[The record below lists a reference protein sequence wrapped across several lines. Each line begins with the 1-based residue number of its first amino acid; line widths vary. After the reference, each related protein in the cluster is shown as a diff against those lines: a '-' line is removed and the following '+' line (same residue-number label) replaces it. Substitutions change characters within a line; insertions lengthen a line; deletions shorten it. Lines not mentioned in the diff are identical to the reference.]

1 MIRSNKKFKRKLL
14 VIFMASAL
22 CTPSAY
28 AAFGAGPDYDPTSWV
43 QDVWDNVNRI
53 QEFIKTE
60 VIDKYQLEARYQ
72 AARAEVDSYNNGFAN
87 WISRIDGSLGEL
99 SSLEQQSRARPI
111 QNACSVLGVQQT
123 ADQVD
128 CAQDDIEEMVN
139 STSESIT
146 NYISDF
152 GKKVASGLGIASTAT
167 PFSTGNIASGSG
179 GTPAVKS
186 KTELDMDK
194 FYKRLEDAV
203 TLNDRWVNAG
213 KKPNDPTLLLLT
225 ETQAPVYTD
234 EEMAM
239 AINTADITYPEFM
252 KKSNTD
258 PVNERELVNDVRVK
272 NAILSN
278 NKVIY
283 DQIAMRTAPA
293 DGMPSKLMAMMMP
306 VQLKLSNDAELE
318 TDGESW
324 IHKIAL
330 NEGTTPGENTKESL
344 LLKALHVQQA
354 LESYRAQL
362 LKESLIVQ
370 AYTAKVDAFVR

>member
-1 MIRSNKKFKRKLL
+1 MIRTNKKPKLKLL
-14 VIFMASAL
+14 VILMASVL
-22 CTPSAY
+22 CTTPVY
-28 AAFGAGPDYDPTSWV
+28 AKFRGGPDYDPGSWA
-43 QDVWDNVNRI
+43 QDVWDNVNRM

-60 VIDKYQLEARYQ
+60 VIDKYQLEARYLS
-72 AARAEVDSYNNGFAN
+72 AKAEVESYNNGFAN

-111 QNACSVLGVQQT
+111 QDACSVMGVQRT

-128 CAQDDIEEMVN
+128 CAEDDIEELVN

-152 GKKVASGLGIASTAT
+152 GTRIRSGLGIASVAS
-167 PFSTGNIASGSG
+167 PFSTGNIAAGSPSPV
-179 GTPAVKS
+179 TKAKA
-186 KTELDMDK
+186 ELDMDK

-203 TLNDRWVNAG
+203 TLNDRWVRAG

-258 PVNERELVNDVRVK
+258 PLNERELVSDVRIK

-283 DQIAMRTAPA
+283 DQIAMRTAPV

-306 VQLKLSNDAELE
+306 IQLKLSDDAELE
-318 TDGESW
+318 RDGESW
-324 IHKIAL
+324 IHKVAL

-344 LLKALHVQQA
+344 LLKALQVQQA
-354 LESYRAQL
+354 LASYKAQL
-362 LKESLIVQ
+362 LTESLIVQ